1 MKNSYPIQESFIGAL
16 SFFAVASLVFI
27 LLGCQ
32 GTETDIRDE
41 PASARNVGI
50 YALSPFSDPPDSAA
64 VIAAAGKELGGSG
77 FDTVVLAT
85 FHVGADGSINFN
97 NSSIVANG
105 EISNDLDPNLPQV
118 LTDMKTPTGQVSSIL
133 ASFGGGGC
141 FTDGQPVGYWDFL
154 HIDNL
159 IIKYPK
165 DDDNPFFQNLAVMLK
180 NYPIDGVD
188 LDLEVNTVNEC
199 EVSNFRPAK
208 YSSFTSTLVRITNWL
223 WSHGYKTTI
232 APYEEPGFWTT
243 VLDSTYRNNEQRIRY
258 VNLQSA
264 DYPDQIQSFV
274 SAFEQGNTGV
284 TDFQGFIS
292 AGVQVYDWPPSLVQG
307 VFTQEATSYPN
318 LGGGWLWNFGKLGAG
333 YTAKDYASA
342 VRAGLTAG
350 DGD

>member
-1 MKNSYPIQESFIGAL
+1 MAGLVLLLL
-16 SFFAVASLVFI
+16 S
-27 LLGCQ
+27 CQ
-32 GTETDIRDE
+32 GTETDK

-85 FHVGADGSINFN
+85 FHVGPDGSINFN

-105 EISNDLDPNLPQV
+105 KISNDLAPNLAQV
-118 LTDMKTPTGQVSSIL
+118 LTDMKAPTGQVTSIL

-141 FTDGQPVGYWDFL
+141 FTDGQPTGYWDFL
-154 HIDNL
+154 HIDSL
-159 IIKYPK
+159 ITKYPK

-188 LDLEVNTVNEC
+188 LDLEVLTVNEC
-199 EVSNFRPAK
+199 GVSDFRPAK
-208 YSSFTSTLVRITNWL
+208 YSSFTSTLVRIANWL
-223 WSHGYKTTI
+223 WSNGYKTTI
-232 APYEEPGFWTT
+232 APYEEPGFWIT
-243 VLDSTYRNNEQRIRY
+243 VLDSTYRNNEQRIAY

-264 DYPDQIQSFV
+264 DSDQIQSFV

-292 AGVQVYDWPPSLVQG
+292 AGVQVYDWPPSFVQDF
-307 VFTQEATSYPN
+307 FTLSATSYPN

-350 DGD
+350 DGG